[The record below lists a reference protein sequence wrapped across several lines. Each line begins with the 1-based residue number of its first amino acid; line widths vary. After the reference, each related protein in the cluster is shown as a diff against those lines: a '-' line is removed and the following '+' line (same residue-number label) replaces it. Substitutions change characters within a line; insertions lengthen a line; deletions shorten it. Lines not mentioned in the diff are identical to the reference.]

1 VIWWQIPVLA
11 VCLGV
16 DAFSVALSVGHT
28 GVGPRSTFRLS
39 FHFGL
44 FQFLMPL
51 LGWLVGSQ
59 LSRVVAELQHWVAFG
74 ILAAIGL
81 HMLYGALFSD
91 QQRDNRD
98 HSRGW
103 TLVGLSLAVSID
115 ALGAGVSIGILRMPL
130 FSTAV
135 VIGLVTGLMTLVGIS
150 LSRRIANVVGRRIE
164 AVGAVVLIALAF
176 HMLLA

>member
-1 VIWWQIPVLA
+1 VIWWQIMVLA
-11 VCLGV
+11 FCLGL

-28 GVGPRSTFRLS
+28 GVGRRGTFRLS

-59 LSRVVAELQHWVAFG
+59 LSRVMAELQHWVAFG
-74 ILAAIGL
+74 ILVAIGL

-115 ALGAGVSIGILRMPL
+115 ALGAGVSIGLLPIPL

-135 VIGLVTGLMTLVGIS
+135 VIGLVTVLMTLMGIG
-150 LSRRIANVVGRRIE
+150 LSRRIAHIVGRRIE